1 MKRKGQH
8 FLLKAEARTLSL
20 MEIFRMSD
28 DEAFELFKQSRWED
42 NNGEPVCP
50 DCGGIQHYFIRT
62 RKQWRCK
69 DCQHT
74 FSVTSGTLFAYHKLP
89 LRTYL
94 AAIALYSNAAK
105 GMPALQLSR
114 DLDVQYKTAWVL
126 SHKIRESLAPKSN
139 EQLSGEVEIDA
150 GYTNHYQRPE
160 NKKSDRKDLR
170 LADNQN
176 PNKRAIMVLRQRGDI
191 GANKSMAFIANSENQ
206 SATLK
211 IAKAV
216 IAPGTK
222 IFADEN
228 SAYDIL
234 HAHFPTFRVDHSQMY
249 SGDNGENINQAESY
263 ISRFRRMHM
272 GQVHKMG
279 NLYLDQYANEI
290 SFREDTRRL
299 SNGSI
304 FADITSRCAQSPTYR
319 DFCGYWQGNKR
330 QGERVVV

>member
-42 NNGEPVCP
+42 GEPVCP

-114 DLDVQYKTAWVL
+114 DLDVQYKTAWVM
-126 SHKIRESLAPKSN
+126 SHKIRESLAPK
-139 EQLSGEVEIDA
+139 EDAQLSGEVEIDA

-160 NKKSDRKDLR
+160 NKKEDRKDLR
-170 LADNQN
+170 LAQNQN
-176 PNKRAIMVLRQRGDI
+176 PNKRAIMVLRQRGMI
-191 GANKSMAFIANSENQ
+191 GSDKSLAFIAHSENQ

-211 IAKAV
+211 IAKTF

-222 IFADEN
+222 VFADEN
-228 SAYDIL
+228 PAYDIL

-249 SGDNGENINQAESY
+249 RGDNGENINQAESY
-263 ISRFRRMHM
+263 ISRFRRMHT

-279 NLYLDQYANEI
+279 NLYLDQYVNEI
-290 SFREDTRRL
+290 SYREDTRRL
-299 SNGSI
+299 SNGVI
-304 FADITSRCAQSPTYR
+304 FADIAKRCAQSPTSR

-330 QGERVVV
+330 QGERVIF